1 MRNLFQTDRLANVGP
16 VFDHGYDPA
25 VVEFQKCAQHHQR
38 EKLMLGE
45 VLAAEPAGIGRQG
58 GAATSTA
65 FLANATGD
73 RVIGRVVSMPY
84 ICGFS
89 PHESIGFQQSQLYCH
104 PHPVICSTA

>member
-58 GAATSTA
+58 AQQLRRPSWPMPPATASSVEWFPCHIYA
-65 FLANATGD
+65 VF
-73 RVIGRVVSMPY
+73 RHM
-84 ICGFS
+84 
-89 PHESIGFQQSQLYCH
+89 SQ
-104 PHPVICSTA
+104 